1 MPDVFLSYAREDDA
15 IVERLR
21 TALIA
26 RDREVWLDRST
37 ELGEGIVPAS
47 DWNASALDG
56 IDRSDGFV
64 FVLSPSSL
72 ASRPCRDELAY
83 AVAGNKRLLPV
94 CVADP
99 PDPPVA
105 GHEVPE
111 PLRSLSWI
119 MLRPGTDDFEAG
131 VDALIRAL
139 DTDIDVVREHTR
151 ILVRAKAWELAQRR
165 TSPLLRG
172 EELRA
177 AELWLPRAA
186 AAGAPPTEVQRD
198 FIIAS
203 RRTANRR
210 QRIAVV
216 GSLTVT
222 AVAIAL
228 SVFALIQRSQARH
241 QAKLANSRA
250 LAASAQASLGTD
262 PEQSIA
268 LAAHGV
274 RTSPTPEAVNAL
286 AVALQA
292 SRLRAVL
299 NGSSAVDAVAFS
311 PDGREL
317 AVGYDDGAVGMWR
330 LADRGLLWIQG
341 RGDPAAESLSFTAQG
356 DRLVVGRG
364 TTGTVAHGCST
375 DVLNA
380 ANGHIEQPLDVAT
393 TGICSQYVAV
403 VGATREVAVSTDT
416 GLVGLWNVDTGR
428 SIGPRVQEIGGS
440 LQVASGITAAPNGK
454 QLAVT
459 GVHVVALVNLA
470 PGPALPSGGPSGVI
484 DSCWCGATPQAAV
497 AYGLFNPTASAF
509 SPDGRQ
515 LFVADEYQSSIF
527 DLGYDV
533 ATQLYA
539 QNNVTVAAAWAADG
553 RIVAGAAS
561 YLGVDVWSSSSR
573 LVELLHGNA
582 GSKFLAVALTADGTL
597 AGGASDGSVRVWA
610 ADPDL
615 WNASV
620 ATPTNDYLSDAGV
633 APGVGLTAV
642 GDAQTGVLLID
653 HDGRLGSTL
662 HPHGDEDAG
671 FAVGADGVLAFAR
684 AGRIEV
690 WRLPS
695 GAAIHSWPLPAGAHR
710 AAPTAVAVSAN
721 GQAAAAL
728 YDDGRVARF
737 GPRGEVST
745 MIPGISATT
754 LTALSMS
761 PDGRLLAVTA
771 GSTVRILDARL
782 ATVRRFDGDAADFA
796 PTGTLL
802 AVQTPSNAIDIVRT
816 GDWSTQAV
824 VHGDTA
830 PGTNSPQLTFSP
842 GGALL
847 ATVGGDGVLRVW
859 DAADGALL
867 VTRQLVESAH
877 RVQQLGIPVV
887 ALTADGDAVVADG
900 PDDAIR
906 TYDVCDKCLD
916 PHALLAQADARLAEI
931 TPVPEQAQTDR

>member
-21 TALIA
+21 AALTA

-37 ELGEGIVPAS
+37 GLGEGIVPAS

-72 ASRPCRDELAY
+72 ASRPCRDELAH

-94 CVADP
+94 CVSDP
-99 PDPPVA
+99 PDPPV
-105 GHEVPE
+105 GGQEVPE
-111 PLRSLSWI
+111 PLRPLSWI
-119 MLRPGTDDFEAG
+119 MLRPGIDDFDAG

-139 DTDIDVVREHTR
+139 DADIDVVREHTR

-186 AAGAPPTEVQRD
+186 AAGAPPTDVQRD

-210 QRIAVV
+210 QRIAVA
-216 GSLTVT
+216 GSLTVA

-228 SVFALIQRSQARH
+228 SVLALIQRSHARH
-241 QAKLANSRA
+241 QARLANSRA

-268 LAAHGV
+268 LAARGV
-274 RTSPTPEAVNAL
+274 RIAPTPQAVNAL

-292 SRLRAVL
+292 SRLRAIL

-317 AVGYDDGAVGMWR
+317 AVGYDDGAVRMWR
-330 LADRGLLWIQG
+330 LADRKPLWIQG
-341 RGDPAAESLSFTAQG
+341 RGAPAAESLSFTAQG

-364 TTGTVAHGCST
+364 TTGTVADGCST

-380 ANGHIEQPLDVAT
+380 ANGQIEQPLDVAT
-393 TGICSQYVAV
+393 TGFCSRYVAV
-403 VGATREVAVSTDT
+403 VGATRDVAVSTGT

-428 SIGPRVQEIGGS
+428 SIGPRVQEITGS

-459 GVHVVALVNLA
+459 GVHLVALVNLA
-470 PGPALPSGGPSGVI
+470 PGSALPSGGPSGVI
-484 DSCWCGATPQAAV
+484 DSCWCGATAQAAV
-497 AYGLFNPTASAF
+497 AHGLFNRSASAF
-509 SPDGRQ
+509 GPDGSQ
-515 LFVADEYQSSIF
+515 LFVAGEYQSLIF
-527 DLGYDV
+527 DLGYV

-539 QNNVTVAAAWAADG
+539 QNGGTGAAAWAADG

-582 GSKFLAVALTADGTL
+582 GSTFLAVALTADGTL

-615 WNASV
+615 WNASI
-620 ATPTNDYLSDAGV
+620 ATPTNVYLADAGV

-653 HDGRLGSTL
+653 HDGRLRSTL

-671 FAVGADGVLAFAR
+671 FAVGANGVLAFAR
-684 AGRIEV
+684 SGRMEA

-695 GAAIHSWPLPAGAHR
+695 GAPIHSWPLPAGAQR
-710 AAPTAVAVSAN
+710 APPTAVAVSAN

-728 YDDGRVARF
+728 YDDGRVTRF
-737 GPRGEVST
+737 GPGPEVST
-745 MIPGISATT
+745 TIPGMSATT

-761 PDGRLLAVTA
+761 PDGRLVAVTA

-782 ATVRRFDGDAADFA
+782 VTVRRFAGDAADFA

-802 AVQTPSNAIDIVRT
+802 AVQIPSNAIDILRT

-824 VHGDTA
+824 VQGDTA
-830 PGTNSPQLTFSP
+830 PATNSSQLTSRPAAGCSAPSAATGCCAFGMPATERWSRP
-842 GGALL
+842 GSWWKAP
-847 ATVGGDGVLRVW
+847 
-859 DAADGALL
+859 
-867 VTRQLVESAH
+867 TRCSRSGSGSWH
-877 RVQQLGIPVV
+877 
-887 ALTADGDAVVADG
+887 
-900 PDDAIR
+900 
-906 TYDVCDKCLD
+906 
-916 PHALLAQADARLAEI
+916 
-931 TPVPEQAQTDR
+931 

>member
-21 TALIA
+21 AALTA

-37 ELGEGIVPAS
+37 GLGEGIVPAS
-47 DWNASALDG
+47 DWSASALDG

-94 CVADP
+94 CVSDP

-105 GHEVPE
+105 GQEVPE
-111 PLRSLSWI
+111 PLRPLSWI
-119 MLRPGTDDFEAG
+119 MLRPGIDDFDAG

-186 AAGAPPTEVQRD
+186 AAGAPPTDVQRD

-210 QRIAVV
+210 QRIAVA
-216 GSLTVT
+216 GSLTVA

-228 SVFALIQRSQARH
+228 SVFALIQRSHARH

-268 LAAHGV
+268 LAARGV
-274 RTSPTPEAVNAL
+274 RTSATPQAVNAL

-299 NGSSAVDAVAFS
+299 DGSSAVDAVAFS

-317 AVGYDDGAVGMWR
+317 AVGYDDGAVRMWR
-330 LADRGLLWIQG
+330 VADRRPLWIQG
-341 RGDPAAESLSFTAQG
+341 RGDPPAESLSFTAQG

-364 TTGTVAHGCST
+364 SLETIAHGCST
-375 DVLNA
+375 DVLDA
-380 ANGHIEQPLDVAT
+380 ATGHIEQPLGLAT

-403 VGATREVAVSTDT
+403 VGATREVAVSTST

-428 SIGPRVQEIGGS
+428 SVGPRVQEITGS
-440 LQVASGITAAPNGK
+440 LQVAGGITAAPNGK
-454 QLAVT
+454 LLAVT
-459 GVHVVALVNLA
+459 GPHLVALVNLA
-470 PGPALPSGGPSGVI
+470 PGPALPPGGPSRVI

-497 AYGLFNPTASAF
+497 ANGRFNPNASAF
-509 SPDGRQ
+509 SPDGSG
-515 LFVADEYQSSIF
+515 LFVAGEYQSSIF
-527 DLGYDV
+527 DLDGDL
-533 ATQLYA
+533 ATQLYS
-539 QNNVTVAAAWAADG
+539 QDSGTDGAAWAADD
-553 RIVAGAAS
+553 RIVAAAAS

-582 GSKFLAVALTADGTL
+582 GSKFLAVTLTADGTL

-615 WNASV
+615 WNTSI

-633 APGVGLTAV
+633 APRVGLTAV
-642 GDAQTGVLLID
+642 GDARTGVMLIN
-653 HDGRLGSTL
+653 HNGRLLSTL
-662 HPHGDEDAG
+662 HPNTEEDAG
-671 FAVGADGVLAFAR
+671 FAVGADGVLAFVR

-695 GAAIHSWPLPAGAHR
+695 GATIHSWPLPAGAQR

-728 YDDGRVARF
+728 YDDDRVTRF
-737 GPRGEVST
+737 GPGGEVST
-745 MIPGISATT
+745 TIPGISATT
-754 LTALSMS
+754 LTGLSMR

-771 GSTVRILDARL
+771 GSTVRVLDAHL
-782 ATVRRFDGDAADFA
+782 ATVKRFAGDAADFG

-802 AVQTPSNAIDIVRT
+802 ALQIPSNAVDIVRT

-824 VHGDTA
+824 IQGDTPPA
-830 PGTNSPQLTFSP
+830 TNAPQLTFSP

-847 ATVGGDGVLRVW
+847 ASVGGDGVLRVW

-867 VTRQLVESAH
+867 ATRQLVESAH
-877 RVQQLGIPVV
+877 EAQQTGLPVV
-887 ALTADGDAVVADG
+887 ALTADGDAVVGDQA
-900 PDDAIR
+900 DDAIR
-906 TYDVCDKCLD
+906 TYDICDRCLD
-916 PHALLAQADARLAEI
+916 PHALLAQAHARLDEI
-931 TPVPEQAQTDR
+931 TPVTAR

>member
-1 MPDVFLSYAREDDA
+1 MPDVFLSYAREDHA

-21 TALIA
+21 AALTA

-37 ELGEGIVPAS
+37 ELGEGVVPAS

-72 ASRPCRDELAY
+72 ASRPCRDELAR

-94 CVADP
+94 CVSDP

-105 GHEVPE
+105 GQEVPE
-111 PLRSLSWI
+111 PLRPLSWI
-119 MLRPGTDDFEAG
+119 MLRPEIDDFDAG

-139 DTDIDVVREHTR
+139 DTDIEVVREHTR

-186 AAGAPPTEVQRD
+186 AAGAPPTDVQRD

-210 QRIAVV
+210 QRIAVA
-216 GSLTVT
+216 GSLTVA

-228 SVFALIQRSQARH
+228 SVFALIQRSHARH
-241 QAKLANSRA
+241 QAKLADSRA

-268 LAAHGV
+268 LAAQGV
-274 RTSPTPEAVNAL
+274 RTSPTPQAVNAL
-286 AVALQA
+286 AVALQT

-299 NGSSAVDAVAFS
+299 DGSSAVDAVAFS

-317 AVGYDDGAVGMWR
+317 AVGYDDGAVRMWR
-330 LADRGLLWIQG
+330 VADSKPLWIQG
-341 RGDPAAESLSFTAQG
+341 RGDPPAESLSFTAQG

-364 TTGTVAHGCST
+364 SLETIAHGCST

-380 ANGHIEQPLDVAT
+380 ATGHIEQPLGSAT

-403 VGATREVAVSTDT
+403 VGATREVAVSTST

-428 SIGPRVQEIGGS
+428 PVGPRVQEIGGS

-459 GVHVVALVNLA
+459 GLHVVALINLA
-470 PGPALPSGGPSGVI
+470 PGPALPSGAPSRVI
-484 DSCWCGATPQAAV
+484 DSCWCGATPRAAV
-497 AYGLFNPTASAF
+497 ASGRFNPTASAF
-509 SPDGRQ
+509 SPDGRG
-515 LFVADEYQSSIF
+515 LFVAGEYQSSIF
-527 DLGYDV
+527 DLGYGL

-539 QNNVTVAAAWAADG
+539 QDSGTGAAAWAADG

-561 YLGVDVWSSSSR
+561 SLGVDVWSSSSR

-582 GSKFLAVALTADGTL
+582 GSKFLAVALTAHGTL

-615 WNASV
+615 WNTSI
-620 ATPTNDYLSDAGV
+620 ATPANDYLSDAGV
-633 APGVGLTAV
+633 APGVGLTAI
-642 GDAQTGVLLID
+642 GDARTGVMLIG
-653 HDGRLGSTL
+653 HDGRLRSTL
-662 HPHGDEDAG
+662 HPHADQDAS

-684 AGRIEV
+684 AGRIDV

-695 GAAIHSWPLPAGAHR
+695 GGTIHSWPLPAGARR
-710 AAPTAVAVSAN
+710 APPTAVAVSAN
-721 GQAAAAL
+721 GQVAAAL
-728 YDDGRVARF
+728 HDDDRVTRF
-737 GPRGEVST
+737 GTGGEVST
-745 MIPGISATT
+745 TLPGVTATT
-754 LTALSMS
+754 LTGLSMS

-771 GSTVRILDARL
+771 GSTVRILNARL
-782 ATVRRFDGDAADFA
+782 DTVRRFAGDAADFA

-802 AVQTPSNAIDIVRT
+802 AVQMQSNAIDIVRT

-824 VHGDTA
+824 VQGDTPPA
-830 PGTNSPQLTFSP
+830 TNTPQLTFSP

-847 ATVGGDGVLRVW
+847 ATVGGDGALRVW

-877 RVQQLGIPVV
+877 QAQQTGIPVV
-887 ALTADGDAVVADG
+887 ALTADGDAVVGDGADE
-900 PDDAIR
+900 AIR
-906 TYDVCDKCLD
+906 TYDICDQCLD
-916 PHALLAQADARLAEI
+916 PHALLAQADARLAAI
-931 TPVPEQAQTDR
+931 TPVTAR